1 MIVCVGLNPALDRR
15 IVLDTL
21 RVGDVNRATS
31 AEGTPGGKAAHVA
44 LAARALGSKV
54 RFLGLLGGPTG
65 QAVEQG
71 LFEQG
76 IQVDAV
82 STAAPTRINLEL
94 IDGSGVTEVL
104 EPGEAPTPT
113 EWAQLLQRC
122 EQLFELCEP
131 EAVVVFSGSVPAGSA
146 TYQAPRGA
154 APIYP
159 RLIELAKAFGLH
171 VILDTSGAW
180 LEQGLAAKPD
190 FVKPNRQ
197 EAEAVLKRSIA
208 NENDAKSALLEL
220 LERGAGSAIISL
232 GAAGLIGTANAR
244 AFWVTPPA
252 LEARS
257 AVGCGDATVAGL
269 AVALE
274 RRYEKPDQL
283 AFAAACGAAN
293 CLARSPGC
301 LDPNLVESLRSR
313 LQTRFVD

>member
-21 RVGDVNRATS
+21 RLGDVNRATS

-104 EPGEAPTPT
+104 EPGQAPSPN
-113 EWAQLLQRC
+113 EWARLLARC
-122 EQLFELCEP
+122 QQLFELCEP
-131 EAVVVFSGSVPAGSA
+131 EAVVVFSGSLPAGSA
-146 TYQAPRGA
+146 TYL
-154 APIYP
+154 YP

-197 EAEAVLKRSIA
+197 EAEAVLKRPIA
-208 NENDAKSALLEL
+208 NESDAKSALGQL

-274 RRYEKPDQL
+274 RCYSRPEQL

-301 LDPNLVESLRSR
+301 LDPSIVESLRSR

>member
-15 IVLDTL
+15 IVLEKL
-21 RVGDVNRATS
+21 KLGDVNRATS

-44 LAARALGSKV
+44 LAARSLGSKV

-104 EPGEAPTPT
+104 EPGQAPTPA
-113 EWAQLLQRC
+113 EWARLLQRC
-122 EQLFELCEP
+122 RQLFELCEP
-131 EAVVVFSGSVPAGSA
+131 QAVVVFSGSLPAGSA
-146 TYQAPRGA
+146 TYL
-154 APIYP
+154 YP

-197 EAEAVLKRSIA
+197 EAEAVLKRPIA
-208 NENDAKSALLEL
+208 TESDAKSALAEL

-274 RRYEKPDQL
+274 RRYTRPEQL

-301 LDPNLVESLRSR
+301 LDPGIVESLRSR
-313 LQTRFVD
+313 LRTRFVD